1 MDSKNQNLELVN
13 VAIQKLMEERK
24 IRETSGESFIGDND
38 DDQLLLSRLLSQL
51 ESLKGES
58 GLDQPKASNEFG
70 VSHRADRDE
79 DKKKCETTDQQDND
93 SGSDID
99 KEEIVKEL
107 KKVKKQNSVT
117 HWLLSVLIVL
127 TVAWQVSEVSLLLK
141 VTHKV
146 KDGINHPFKYL
157 GGMFTG
163 IFKGPGSDDEE
174 NQSQAEAPSL
184 PSLKIPELPHVEVPD
199 LITNHEEH

>member
-1 MDSKNQNLELVN
+1 MDSKKQDLELIN

-24 IRETSGESFIGDND
+24 ISETSGESFIGDNE

-70 VSHRADRDE
+70 ESYRADREE
-79 DKKKCETTDQQDND
+79 DIKKSETTD

-163 IFKGPGSDDEE
+163 MFKGPGSDDEE
-174 NQSQAEAPSL
+174 NQSQVEAPSL